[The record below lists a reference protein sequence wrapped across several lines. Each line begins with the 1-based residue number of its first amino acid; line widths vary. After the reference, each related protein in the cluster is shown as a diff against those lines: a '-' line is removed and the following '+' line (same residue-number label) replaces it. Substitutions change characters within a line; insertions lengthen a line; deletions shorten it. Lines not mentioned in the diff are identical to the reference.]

1 MYRKDFL
8 LRFSS
13 LAIPDIEEI
22 EKLEQLRVLS
32 NGYKVKVI
40 VTHFMCEGVDTP
52 EDFERFLNKYR
63 LGDQ

>member
-13 LAIPDIEEI
+13 LAVPDIEEI

-32 NGYKVKVI
+32 NGYKIKVI
-40 VTHFMCEGVDTP
+40 VTPYMCEGVDTP
-52 EDFERFLNKYR
+52 EDFERFLRKYR
-63 LGDQ
+63 LEDL